1 MNCSKCLQK
10 AVFSSPALCKNHFL
24 AYFESKVKETIQKYK
39 LLPNKKIKLVVAC
52 SGGKDST
59 VALYLLNKW
68 GYKPTALA
76 IDEGIKGYRPHTL
89 LDLQKFCRENK
100 IPLQIYSFQKE
111 FGASLDKILKKLG
124 GHPFYACGILRRYL
138 LNQKS
143 RSFDVIAT
151 GHNLDDESQSILMNL
166 CNGNLALS
174 ANLGPKTGA
183 FSHKK
188 FTERIKPLYFC
199 SEKEV
204 MAYSLLKEFEV
215 SYHECPYAYLS
226 FRGKVRDGLNELE
239 LSEKNVN
246 ERLVKNF
253 IGLLPAIRKKY
264 SSAKEPQACR
274 ICGEAGRQ
282 EICRAC
288 QIVEQLVGNKTTVL
302 KQQTSC

>member
-1 MNCSKCLQK
+1 MFLWFLEDKMKCSKCSQK
-10 AVFSSPALCKNHFL
+10 AVFSSPALCKAHFWV
-24 AYFESKVKETIQKYK
+24 YFEEKVKRTIENYK
-39 LLPNKKIKLVVAC
+39 LLPDKKTRLVVAC

-59 VALYLLNKW
+59 AVLYLLNKW

-89 LDLQKFCRENK
+89 KDLEKFCRKNE
-100 IPLQIYSFQKE
+100 IPLKIYSFQKE
-111 FGASLDKILKKLG
+111 FGASLDKIIKKLG
-124 GHPFYACGILRRYL
+124 GHPCYACGILRRYL

-143 RSFDVIAT
+143 RSFEVIAT
-151 GHNLDDESQSILMNL
+151 GHNLDDESQSIMMNL

-183 FSHKK
+183 VSQKK

-226 FRGKVRDGLNELE
+226 FRGKTRDALNELE
-239 LSEKNVN
+239 AECPETKENI
-246 ERLVKNF
+246 VKNF
-253 IGLLPAIRKKY
+253 LDYLPAIRKKY

-274 ICGEAGRQ
+274 SCGEAGRQ

-288 QIVEQLVGNKTTVL
+288 QIVKQLKA
-302 KQQTSC
+302 KDI

>member
-1 MNCSKCLQK
+1 MKCLKCSQK
-10 AVFSSPALCKNHFL
+10 AAFSSPALCRNHFL
-24 AYFESKVKETIQKYK
+24 TYFEERVKQTIKGYR
-39 LLPNKKIKLVVAC
+39 LLPNKKVKLVVAC

-59 VALYLLNKW
+59 AALYLLNKW

-89 LDLQKFCRENK
+89 KDLEKFCRKNK
-100 IPLQIYSFQKE
+100 IPLRVYSFQKE
-111 FGASLDKILKKLG
+111 FGASLDKIIKKLG
-124 GHPFYACGILRRYL
+124 GHPCYACGILRRYL

-143 RSFDVIAT
+143 RSFEVIAT

-188 FTERIKPLYFC
+188 FTARIKPLYFC

-226 FRGKVRDGLNELE
+226 FRSRVRDALNELDIDYPGT
-239 LSEKNVN
+239 K
-246 ERLVKNF
+246 ERIARNF
-253 IGLLPAIRKKY
+253 LHLLPAIRKKY
-264 SSAKEPQACR
+264 SSAKEPQACQL
-274 ICGEAGRQ
+274 CGEAGRQ

-288 QIVEQLVGNKTTVL
+288 QIIRQLKS
-302 KQQTSC
+302 K

>member
-1 MNCSKCLQK
+1 MRCSKCLQK
-10 AVFSSPALCKNHFL
+10 AVFSSPALCKEHFL
-24 AYFESKVKETIQKYK
+24 AYFEENVKRTVRDYK
-39 LLPNKKIKLVVAC
+39 LLPNKKIKLVAAC

-59 VALYLLNKW
+59 AALYLLNKW

-89 LDLQKFCRENK
+89 RDLEKFCRKNK
-100 IPLQIYSFQKE
+100 IPLKIYSFQKE
-111 FGASLDKILKKLG
+111 FGTSLDKILRKLG
-124 GHPFYACGILRRYL
+124 GHPCYACGVLRRYL

-215 SYHECPYAYLS
+215 SYHECPYTYLS
-226 FRGKVRDGLNELE
+226 FRGKIRDALNELE
-239 LSEKNVN
+239 GGCPGIK
-246 ERLVKNF
+246 ERIAGNF
-253 IGLLPAIRKKY
+253 LHLLPAIRRKY
-264 SSAKEPQACR
+264 SSAKEPQACQL
-274 ICGEAGRQ
+274 CGEAGRQ
-282 EICRAC
+282 KICRAC
-288 QIVEQLVGNKTTVL
+288 QIVKQLKS
-302 KQQTSC
+302 K

>member
-1 MNCSKCLQK
+1 MKCVKCFQK
-10 AVFSSPALCKNHFL
+10 AVFSSPALCKAHFL
-24 AYFESKVKETIQKYK
+24 AYFEHKVKVTIQRYR
-39 LLPNKKIKLVVAC
+39 LLPTKKIKSMVAC

-59 VALYLLNKW
+59 VVLYLLNKW

-76 IDEGIKGYRPHTL
+76 IDEGIQGYRPHTL
-89 LDLQKFCRENK
+89 RNLEKFCRKNE
-100 IPLQIYSFQKE
+100 IPLKIYSFQKE
-111 FGASLDKILKKLG
+111 FGASLDKIIKKLG
-124 GHPFYACGILRRYL
+124 GHPCYACGILRRYL

-143 RSFDVIAT
+143 RSFEVIAT

-226 FRGKVRDGLNELE
+226 FRGKTRDALNELE
-239 LSEKNVN
+239 AECPETKKNI
-246 ERLVKNF
+246 VKNF
-253 IGLLPAIRKKY
+253 LGLLPAVRKKY
-264 SSAKEPQACR
+264 SSAKEPQTCQL
-274 ICGEAGRQ
+274 CGEAGRQ

-288 QIVEQLVGNKTTVL
+288 QIIGQLKS
-302 KQQTSC
+302 K

>member
-1 MNCSKCLQK
+1 MHCSRCSQK
-10 AVFSSPALCKNHFL
+10 AVFSSPVLCKAHFL
-24 AYFESKVKETIQKYK
+24 AYFENKAKETIKKYK
-39 LLPNKKIKLVVAC
+39 LLLNKKNKVVVAC

-89 LDLQKFCRENK
+89 KDLEKFCRKNK
-100 IPLQIYSFQKE
+100 IPLKIYSFQKE
-111 FGASLDKILKKLG
+111 FGASLDKILRKLG
-124 GHPFYACGILRRYL
+124 GHPCYACGILRRYL

-143 RSFDVIAT
+143 RSFEVIAT

-174 ANLGPKTGA
+174 ANFGPKTGA

-215 SYHECPYAYLS
+215 SYHECPYAYVS
-226 FRGKVRDGLNELE
+226 FRGKVRDELNELE
-239 LSEKNVN
+239 LQEKDVK
-246 ERLVKNF
+246 ETLVRNF
-253 IGLLPAIRKKY
+253 LSCLPAIRKKY
-264 SSAKEPQACR
+264 SSAKEPRACR
-274 ICGEAGRQ
+274 SCGEAGRQ

-288 QIVEQLVGNKTTVL
+288 QIIGQLKS
-302 KQQTSC
+302 K